1 MSKKK
6 FTTFII
12 GAQKASTSSLH
23 FMLMQHPEVATL
35 RDEFPIF
42 EYDYK
47 MGEMERLLKKHER
60 LKPNSKIF
68 LLKRPALLYS
78 DTSIKQI
85 YNHNSKAKFICILR
99 DPVERAV
106 SNALHYMKMGRISFR
121 SIDEI
126 IQKSMNGCDDIFV
139 NRLCQWGLYGHNLDQ
154 WLKIF
159 PRKNF
164 LFFKNED
171 MRQPYNVLPRI
182 ENFLDICPTGKN
194 FSVQSNI
201 KTKKAIKSY
210 GRLKTHYN
218 LSRLTRKIKKNGLSD
233 WREPKFLCK
242 GVNSIFNLLDEI
254 LLRKLFVESIC
265 CNLSSEIETKLRSYY
280 LEDIEL
286 TESVTGLNLQSWKL
300 QKLVI

>member
-23 FMLMQHPEVATL
+23 FMLMQHPAVSTL

-47 MGEMERLLKKHER
+47 IDEMDRLLKKHER

-78 DTSIKQI
+78 YTSVKKI
-85 YNHNSKAKFICILR
+85 YKHNPKAKFICILR

-106 SNALHYMKMGRISFR
+106 SNALHYMRMGRISFR

-126 IQKSMNGCDDIFV
+126 IQKSMNGCDDTFV

-171 MRQPYNVLPRI
+171 MRQPYNVLPLI
-182 ENFLDICPTGKN
+182 ENFLDIHPHGKN
-194 FSVQSNI
+194 LSVHSNI
-201 KTKKAIKSY
+201 KKKQAIKSY
-210 GRLKTHYN
+210 GRLKIHYN
-218 LSRLTRKIKKNGLSD
+218 LSRLMRKTTTNGLSD
-233 WREPKFLCK
+233 WREPKFLCR
-242 GVNSIFNLLDEI
+242 GVNSIFNLLDEN
-254 LLRKLFVESIC
+254 LFRKLFVSSTC

-280 LEDIEL
+280 AEDIAL

-300 QKLVI
+300 